1 MLGPLFSAID
11 VARERLDSMLDAA
24 KIRVCS
30 VVNTDVAD
38 CLLSRYGLAAKA
50 GSGRKLLA
58 WKRSFFAL
66 SEVGPA
72 SRPQPAE
79 NRFVIPVARKLFN
92 FQVCSFWM
100 VRTNVGSKGFVTLS
114 LVVPLHFVE

>member
-11 VARERLDSMLDAA
+11 VARERLDRMLDAA

-66 SEVGPA
+66 SEVGPLRDLNRQKIA
-72 SRPQPAE
+72 SSFLLPGSYLISRC
-79 NRFVIPVARKLFN
+79 VAFGWLEQMWAAKA
-92 FQVCSFWM
+92 
-100 VRTNVGSKGFVTLS
+100 LS
-114 LVVPLHFVE
+114 RSVS